1 MTCFTTVPH
10 AVADTCACACY
21 MINNVPMCGF
31 LTDFMVETPHAPTL
45 SLTSGLVTEKA
56 PMPQPT
62 PKASKARDL
71 TSQTSSHLT
80 DTV

>member
-1 MTCFTTVPH
+1 
-10 AVADTCACACY
+10 

-71 TSQTSSHLT
+71 HFSDLTSHLT
-80 DTV
+80 AHGHCIVEL